1 MLMDK
6 EHGRRWS
13 GMFAILITSIV
24 LKGYYLLLLGLS
36 DKESVT
42 VSAVSL
48 VNTSRKQRERE
59 IKIVYLHLLNRIFL
73 NFFLLEIFFQNSRPW
88 ISLR

>member
-42 VSAVSL
+42 VSVVSL
-48 VNTSRKQRERE
+48 VNTSRKQRERDQNC
-59 IKIVYLHLLNRIFL
+59 LLAPPKQDL
-73 NFFLLEIFFQNSRPW
+73 S
-88 ISLR
+88 

>member
-42 VSAVSL
+42 GALL
-48 VNTSRKQRERE
+48 VLSILQGNRERD
-59 IKIVYLHLLNRIFL
+59 KNCLLAPPKQDL
-73 NFFLLEIFFQNSRPW
+73 S
-88 ISLR
+88 

>member
-48 VNTSRKQRERE
+48 VNTSRKQRERS
-59 IKIVYLHLLNRIFL
+59 KLFTCT
-73 NFFLLEIFFQNSRPW
+73 S
-88 ISLR
+88 

>member
-36 DKESVT
+36 DKESAT

-48 VNTSRKQRERE
+48 VNISRKQ
-59 IKIVYLHLLNRIFL
+59 
-73 NFFLLEIFFQNSRPW
+73 
-88 ISLR
+88 